1 MWGELAT
8 HSCLS
13 RRLAGVVIHGAIRD
27 TADIR
32 EMKFPAFATLVT
44 GRAGEPKGLG
54 EINVPIAIGAVR
66 VAPGDWFVG
75 DDDGVIVIPRAEA
88 VEIANRA
95 MDCLERENRIRAEID
110 QGKTTLAQVT
120 ELLKWEKK

>member
-1 MWGELAT
+1 
-8 HSCLS
+8 
-13 RRLAGVVIHGAIRD
+13 
-27 TADIR
+27 
-32 EMKFPAFATLVT
+32 VT

-54 EINVPIAIGAVR
+54 EINVPITITGVR
-66 VAPGDWFVG
+66 IAPGDWVVG
-75 DDDGVIVIPRAEA
+75 DDDGVIVLPKVEA

-110 QGKTTLAQVT
+110 GGKTTLASVM